1 MTALSN
7 GTAPVVPAM
16 PVDPVADAAT
26 VARRLLE
33 AIVHRDEPA
42 LFELLAPDVWLRAM
56 LVREVIEHHDA
67 VTAVAR
73 FHGWFGTA
81 AACEVLD
88 AATSPAFSRE
98 HLRYRFRLRPA
109 WAPDVWHVIEQSG
122 YARVRDGRVA
132 RLDLVCTG
140 FVPVGGSTAPRPA

>member
-1 MTALSN
+1 MSAHLVHPPL
-7 GTAPVVPAM
+7 GAI
-16 PVDPVADAAT
+16 ADAST
-26 VARRLLE
+26 VARRLLD
-33 AIVHRDEPA
+33 AIVARDEYEM
-42 LFELLAPDVWLRAM
+42 FELFAPDVWLRAM
-56 LVREVIEHHDA
+56 LVREVVEHHDA
-67 VTAVAR
+67 VAAVAR

-81 AACEVLD
+81 LAVEVQD

-122 YARVRDGRVA
+122 YARIRDGRVA

-140 FVPVGGSTAPRPA
+140 FVPEL